1 MNTMPYMLLATFG
14 IIGFFKSL
22 GSDLSSGATW
32 LYSHTVGA
40 AVTFITG
47 GITTIVLTPI
57 EIFFVD
63 ATTAV
68 LSAFGSLLGYI
79 EAFVGGIVTTEVSL
93 AGSLSL
99 FGPVIA
105 IWILV
110 AIFVVVVIL
119 IRVVVEL
126 F

>member
-1 MNTMPYMLLATFG
+1 MYILMATFG

-22 GSDLSSGATW
+22 GSDLSSGVTW
-32 LYSHTVGA
+32 LYSHTVGEA
-40 AVTFITG
+40 ITFVTG

-63 ATTAV
+63 AITAV
-68 LSAFGSLLGYI
+68 LSAFGSVLGYM
-79 EAFVGGIVTTEVSL
+79 ESFVNDVVTTEITL

-110 AIFVVVVIL
+110 AIFVVCIIL
-119 IRVVVEL
+119 IRVIIAL
-126 F
+126 Y